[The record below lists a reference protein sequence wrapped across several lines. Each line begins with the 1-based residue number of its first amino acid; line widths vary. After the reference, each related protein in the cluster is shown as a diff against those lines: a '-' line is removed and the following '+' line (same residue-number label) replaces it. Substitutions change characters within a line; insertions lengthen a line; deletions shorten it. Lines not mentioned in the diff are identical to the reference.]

1 MSHVPLL
8 HREAY
13 RDMPRLQPPKRG
25 PQIVALVTVVLLVG
39 LLYFI
44 VRLPGITFSAEHHS
58 NNATWPAEAHRTRA
72 VASALSSG
80 VIARVAEP
88 NLNDLVVAVGY
99 LLDRL
104 SDAR

>member
-1 MSHVPLL
+1 MSHIPLL

-13 RDMPRLQPPKRG
+13 RDMPRLPPPKRG
-25 PQIVALVTVVLLVG
+25 PQIVAVVAAVLLVG

-44 VRLPGITFSAEHHS
+44 VRLPGIEFPVAHHS

-80 VIARVAEP
+80 VIAHVAEP

>member
-25 PQIVALVTVVLLVG
+25 PQICALVVVVLVLG
-39 LLYFI
+39 LLYYI
-44 VRLPGITFSAEHHS
+44 VRLPGHVFGGPESAR
-58 NNATWPAEAHRTRA
+58 NATWPPEAHRTRA

-80 VIARVAEP
+80 VIARVSEP
-88 NLNDLVVAVGY
+88 SLNDLVVAVGY

>member
-1 MSHVPLL
+1 MSHIPLL

-25 PQIVALVTVVLLVG
+25 PQICALVCVVVALGLLVS
-39 LLYFI
+39 I
-44 VRLPGITFSAEHHS
+44 VRLPQNVFGGPRSAQ
-58 NNATWPAEAHRTRA
+58 NATWPPEAHRTRA

-80 VIARVAEP
+80 VIAHVAEP
-88 NLNDLVVAVGY
+88 SLNDLVVAVGY

>member
-1 MSHVPLL
+1 MSHIPLL
-8 HREAY
+8 HRDAY

-25 PQIVALVTVVLLVG
+25 PQIAAVVAVVLLVG

-44 VRLPGITFSAEHHS
+44 VRLPGIGFPAAHHGS
-58 NNATWPAEAHRTRA
+58 NATWPAEAHRTRA